1 MTLPA
6 QLREALLILALLAIQ
21 FPILFL
27 IADALRYP
35 NGG

>member
-1 MTLPA
+1 MPLTE
-6 QLREALLILALLAIQ
+6 QLRVAALILALLAIQ